1 MPLAEHDINPL
12 FISITTTSSFNSR
25 APRGARPIHGS
36 QDASAFIVSIHV
48 PLAEHDFI
56 ICSPFWYRRVS
67 IHVPLAEHD
76 QRRPFSNPCNTVSI
90 HVPLA
95 EHDQPVGEPR
105 RLPRVSIHVPLAE
118 HDPGTLLT
126 PANHDCFNSRAP
138 RGARQG
144 HAAVFALRIG
154 FNSRAPRGARRADA
168 RVLADSRGFNSRAPR
183 GARPLLRANPR
194 TVAEFQFTCP
204 SRSTTCVGAVF
215 KLAFV
220 VSIHVPLA
228 EHDFQQD
235 QGS

>member
-118 HDPGTLLT
+118 HD
-126 PANHDCFNSRAP
+126 
-138 RGARQG
+138 
-144 HAAVFALRIG
+144 
-154 FNSRAPRGARRADA
+154 RAPRGARRADA